1 MTYQEAVEYLYTQTP
16 LFQNVG
22 QEAYKE
28 GLYNTVT
35 IDRHL
40 GCPHKLFKTIHVA
53 GTNGK
58 GSVSHTLAAILQ
70 ASGLKTGLYTSPH
83 LTDFRERIRVNGKP
97 VSQDY
102 VVRFI
107 PNNKDFLEPLHPSFF
122 EVTTAMALS
131 WFAEQEVDVAVIET
145 GLGGRL
151 DCTNIITPALSIIT
165 NIGYDHMKFLGDTLS
180 QIAFEKAGI
189 IKKNVPVVIGE
200 HTPETRTV
208 FERKAEEVGT
218 NIVFAQ
224 DNCKIIS
231 HKYISPGKVIYQTAA
246 LTELESGL
254 GGLCQEKN
262 ANTILTALEV
272 LQQNRKFSITEQA
285 IRKGFKDVCRMTGLR
300 GRWQLVSKKP
310 DIICDTGHN
319 SHGLKY
325 IAQHLEELSSK
336 PGFGQLRIVMG
347 MVNDKDVSYVLALMP
362 RNARYYFTQASVKRA
377 LEASSLRDM
386 ARQAGLTGRVYGT
399 VAQAVSAAQRE
410 ASAQDLIFVGGSTF
424 VVADLL
430 TMPEF
435 FING

>member
-1 MTYQEAVEYLYTQTP
+1 MNYQEAVEYLYTQTP

-22 QEAYKE
+22 QEAFKE

-40 GCPHKLFKTIHVA
+40 GCPHKLFKTVHIA

-70 ASGLKTGLYTSPH
+70 ASGYKTGLYTSPH

-97 VSQDY
+97 VSPDF
-102 VVRFI
+102 VVKFI
-107 PNNKDFLEPLHPSFF
+107 EKNREFLEPLHPSFF
-122 EVTTAMALS
+122 EVTTAMAFS

-145 GLGGRL
+145 GLGGRM
-151 DCTNIITPALSIIT
+151 DCTNIIKPVLSVIT
-165 NIGYDHMKFLGDTLS
+165 NIGFDHMKFLGDTMH
-180 QIAFEKAGI
+180 QIAYEKAGI

-200 HTPETRTV
+200 HNDNTRKV

-218 NIVFAQ
+218 KIVFAQ

-231 HKYISPGKVIYQTAA
+231 HKYINPSKVVYETASLPA
-246 LTELESGL
+246 LESGL
-254 GGLCQEKN
+254 AGMCQEKN
-262 ANTILTALEV
+262 ANTILTAVDELKR
-272 LQQNRKFSITEQA
+272 RKFNITESA

-300 GRWQLVSKKP
+300 GRWQRVGKKP

-325 IAQHLEELSSK
+325 IAQHLEQLASE
-336 PGFGQLRIVMG
+336 PEFGQLRIVFG
-347 MVNDKDVSYVLALMP
+347 MVNDKDVTDVLALMP
-362 RNARYYFTQASVKRA
+362 KNARYYFTQASVQRA
-377 LEASSLRDM
+377 MDANTLRDL
-386 ARQAGLTGRVYGT
+386 ARQAGLTGRVYRT
-399 VAQAVSAAQRE
+399 VAQAVNTAQRE
-410 ASAQDLIFVGGSTF
+410 ASPDDLIFVGGSTF

-430 TMPEF
+430 TMPDF
-435 FING
+435 YIQG

>member
-40 GCPHKLFKTIHVA
+40 GCPHKLYKTIHVA

-70 ASGLKTGLYTSPH
+70 ASGYKTGLYTSPH

-97 VSQDY
+97 VTPEF
-102 VVRFI
+102 VVKFI
-107 PNNKDFLEPLHPSFF
+107 ERNREFLEPLHPSFF
-122 EVTTAMALS
+122 EVTTAMAFS

-151 DCTNIITPALSIIT
+151 DCTNIIKPVLSIIT
-165 NIGYDHMKFLGDTLS
+165 NIGYDHMKFLGETLPG
-180 QIAFEKAGI
+180 IAFEKAGI

-200 HTPETRTV
+200 YTPETRTV
-208 FERKAEEVGT
+208 FERKAEEVST
-218 NIVFAQ
+218 RIVFAE

-231 HKYISPGKVIYQTAA
+231 QKYHNPSKVVYETTAYPA
-246 LTELESGL
+246 LESGL
-254 GGLCQEKN
+254 AGLCQEKN
-262 ANTILTALEV
+262 ANTILTALDE
-272 LQQNRKFSITEQA
+272 LKKKKFDITESA
-285 IRKGFKDVCRMTGLR
+285 IRKGFKSVCRMTGLR

-325 IAQHLEELSSK
+325 IAKHLEELSAK

-347 MVNDKDVSYVLALMP
+347 MVNDKDITDVLALMP

-377 LEASSLRDM
+377 LDASTLRDL
-386 ARQAGLTGRVYGT
+386 ARQAGLTGRVYRS
-399 VAQAVSAAQRE
+399 VAQAVDTARREAAQN
-410 ASAQDLIFVGGSTF
+410 DLIFVGGSTF

-435 FING
+435 FIQG

>member
-1 MTYQEAVEYLYTQTP
+1 MEYLYTQTP

-40 GCPHKLFKTIHVA
+40 GCPHKLYKTIHVA

-70 ASGLKTGLYTSPH
+70 ASGYKTGLYTSPH
-83 LTDFRERIRVNGKP
+83 ITDFRERIRVNGKP
-97 VSQDY
+97 VTPEF
-102 VVRFI
+102 VVKFI
-107 PNNKDFLEPLHPSFF
+107 ERNREFLEPLHPSFF
-122 EVTTAMALS
+122 EVTTAMAFS

-151 DCTNIITPALSIIT
+151 DCTNIIKPVLSIIT
-165 NIGYDHMKFLGDTLS
+165 NIGYDHMKFLGETLPG
-180 QIAFEKAGI
+180 IAFEKAGI
-189 IKKNVPVVIGE
+189 IKKNVPVIIGE
-200 HTPETRTV
+200 YTPETRTV
-208 FERKAEEVGT
+208 FERKAEEVST
-218 NIVFAQ
+218 RIVFAE

-231 HKYISPGKVIYQTAA
+231 QKYHNPSKVVYETTAYPA
-246 LTELESGL
+246 LESGL
-254 GGLCQEKN
+254 AGLCQEKN
-262 ANTILTALEV
+262 ANTILTALDE
-272 LQQNRKFSITEQA
+272 LKKKKFDITESA
-285 IRKGFKDVCRMTGLR
+285 IRKGFKSVCRMTGLR

-325 IAQHLEELSSK
+325 IAKHLEELSAK

-347 MVNDKDVSYVLALMP
+347 MVNDKDITDVLALMP

-377 LEASSLRDM
+377 LDASTLRDM
-386 ARQAGLTGRVYGT
+386 ARQVGLTGRVYRT
-399 VAQAVSAAQRE
+399 VAQAVDMARRE
-410 ASAQDLIFVGGSTF
+410 AAPEDLIFVGGSTF

-435 FING
+435 FIQG

>member
-40 GCPHKLFKTIHVA
+40 GCPHKLYKTIHVA

-70 ASGLKTGLYTSPH
+70 ASGYKTGLYTSPH

-97 VSQDY
+97 VTPEF
-102 VVRFI
+102 VVKFI
-107 PNNKDFLEPLHPSFF
+107 ERNREFLEPLHPSFF
-122 EVTTAMALS
+122 EVTTAMAFS

-151 DCTNIITPALSIIT
+151 DCTNIIKPVLSIIT
-165 NIGYDHMKFLGDTLS
+165 NIGYDHMKFLGETLPG
-180 QIAFEKAGI
+180 IAFEKAGI

-200 HTPETRTV
+200 YTPETRTV
-208 FERKAEEVGT
+208 FERKAEEVST
-218 NIVFAQ
+218 RIVFAE

-231 HKYISPGKVIYQTAA
+231 QKYHNPSKVVYETTAYPA
-246 LTELESGL
+246 LESGL
-254 GGLCQEKN
+254 AGLCQEKN
-262 ANTILTALEV
+262 ANTILTALDE
-272 LQQNRKFSITEQA
+272 LKKKKFNIPESA
-285 IRKGFKDVCRMTGLR
+285 VRKGFKNVCRMTGLR

-325 IAQHLEELSSK
+325 IARHLEELSAK

-347 MVNDKDVSYVLALMP
+347 MVNDKDITDVLALMP

-377 LEASSLRDM
+377 LDASTLRDM
-386 ARQAGLTGRVYGT
+386 ARQAGLTGRVYRS
-399 VAQAVSAAQRE
+399 VAQAVDTARREAAQN
-410 ASAQDLIFVGGSTF
+410 DLIFVGGSTF

-435 FING
+435 FIQG

>member
-40 GCPHKLFKTIHVA
+40 GCPHKLYKTIHVA

-70 ASGLKTGLYTSPH
+70 ASGYKTGLYTSPH

-97 VSQDY
+97 VTPEF
-102 VVRFI
+102 VVKFI
-107 PNNKDFLEPLHPSFF
+107 ERNREFLEPLHPSFF
-122 EVTTAMALS
+122 EVTTAMAFS

-151 DCTNIITPALSIIT
+151 DCTNIIKPVLSIIT
-165 NIGYDHMKFLGDTLS
+165 NIGYDHMKFLGETLPG
-180 QIAFEKAGI
+180 IAFEKAGI

-200 HTPETRTV
+200 YTPETRTV
-208 FERKAEEVGT
+208 FERKAEEVST
-218 NIVFAQ
+218 RIVFAE

-231 HKYISPGKVIYQTAA
+231 QKYHNPSKVVYETTAYPA
-246 LTELESGL
+246 LESGL
-254 GGLCQEKN
+254 AGLCQEKN
-262 ANTILTALEV
+262 ANTILTALDE
-272 LQQNRKFSITEQA
+272 LKKKKFNIPESA
-285 IRKGFKDVCRMTGLR
+285 VRKGFKNVCRMTGLR

-325 IAQHLEELSSK
+325 IAKHLEELSAK

-347 MVNDKDVSYVLALMP
+347 MVNDKDITDVLALMP

-377 LEASSLRDM
+377 LDASTLRDM
-386 ARQAGLTGRVYGT
+386 ARQVGLTGRVYRT
-399 VAQAVSAAQRE
+399 VAQAVDMARRE
-410 ASAQDLIFVGGSTF
+410 AAPEDLIFVGGSTF

-435 FING
+435 FIQG

>member
-1 MTYQEAVEYLYTQTP
+1 MNYQEAVEYLYTQAP

-28 GLYNTVT
+28 GLYNSVT

-40 GCPHKLFKTIHVA
+40 GCPHKLYKTIHVA

-97 VSQDY
+97 VSPDF
-102 VVRFI
+102 VIRFI
-107 PNNKDFLEPLHPSFF
+107 EKNRDFLEPLHPSFF
-122 EVTTAMALS
+122 EVTTAMAFS
-131 WFAEQEVDVAVIET
+131 WFAEQEVDIAVIET

-151 DCTNIITPALSIIT
+151 DCTNIIKPILSIIT
-165 NIGYDHMKFLGDTLS
+165 NIGYDHTKFLGDTL
-180 QIAFEKAGI
+180 QRIAFEKSGI

-200 HTPETRTV
+200 YLDETRQV
-208 FERKAEEVGT
+208 FERKAEEVNT
-218 NIVFAQ
+218 RIVFAQ

-231 HKYISPGKVIYQTAA
+231 HRYINPSKVIYETAS
-246 LTELESGL
+246 LPELESGL

-262 ANTILTALEV
+262 ANTILTALEE
-272 LQQNRKFSITEQA
+272 LKRKKYKIPESA
-285 IRKGFKDVCRMTGLR
+285 VRKGFKDVCRMTGLR
-300 GRWQLVSKKP
+300 GRWQLISKKP

-319 SHGLKY
+319 SHGIRY
-325 IAQHLEELSSK
+325 IAQHLKELAEK

-347 MVNDKDVSYVLALMP
+347 MANDKDIADVLAVMP
-362 RNARYYFTQASVKRA
+362 HDARYYFTQASVKRA
-377 LEASSLRDM
+377 LDASMLRDM
-386 ARQAGLTGRVYGT
+386 GRQAGLTGRIYRS
-399 VAQAVSAAQRE
+399 VAQAVTTAQRE
-410 ASAQDLIFVGGSTF
+410 AAPNDLIFVGGSTF

-435 FING
+435 FIQG

>member
-40 GCPHKLFKTIHVA
+40 GCPHKLYKTIHVA

-70 ASGLKTGLYTSPH
+70 ASGYKTGLYTSPH

-97 VSQDY
+97 VTPEF
-102 VVRFI
+102 VVKFI
-107 PNNKDFLEPLHPSFF
+107 ERNREFLEPLHPSFF
-122 EVTTAMALS
+122 EVTTAMAFS

-151 DCTNIITPALSIIT
+151 DCTNIIKPVLSIIT
-165 NIGYDHMKFLGDTLS
+165 NIGYDHMKFLGETLPG
-180 QIAFEKAGI
+180 IAFEKAGI

-200 HTPETRTV
+200 YTPETRTV
-208 FERKAEEVGT
+208 FERKAEEVST
-218 NIVFAQ
+218 RIVFAE

-231 HKYISPGKVIYQTAA
+231 QKYHNPSKVVYETAVYPA
-246 LTELESGL
+246 LESGL
-254 GGLCQEKN
+254 AGLCQEKN
-262 ANTILTALEV
+262 ANTILTALDE
-272 LQQNRKFSITEQA
+272 LKKKKFDITESA
-285 IRKGFKDVCRMTGLR
+285 IRKGFKSVCRMTGLR

-325 IAQHLEELSSK
+325 IAKHLEELSAK
-336 PGFGQLRIVMG
+336 PGFGQLCIVMG
-347 MVNDKDVSYVLALMP
+347 MVNDKDITDVLALMP

-377 LEASSLRDM
+377 LDASTLRDL
-386 ARQAGLTGRVYGT
+386 ARQAGLTGRVYRS
-399 VAQAVSAAQRE
+399 VAQAVDTARREAAQN
-410 ASAQDLIFVGGSTF
+410 DLIFVGGSTF

-435 FING
+435 FIQG

>member
-1 MTYQEAVEYLYTQTP
+1 MNYQEAVEYLYTQTP

-70 ASGLKTGLYTSPH
+70 ASGYKTGLYTSPH

-97 VSQDY
+97 VSPEY
-102 VVRFI
+102 VVKFI
-107 PNNKDFLEPLHPSFF
+107 ENNKDFMEPLHPSFF
-122 EVTTAMALS
+122 EVTTAMAFS
-131 WFAEQEVDVAVIET
+131 WFADQEVDVAVIET

-151 DCTNIITPALSIIT
+151 DCTNIIKPVLSIIT
-165 NIGYDHMKFLGDTLS
+165 NIGYDHMKFLGNTLE

-189 IKKNVPVVIGE
+189 IKKNVPVIIGE
-200 HTPETRTV
+200 HTDETRKV
-208 FERKAEEVGT
+208 FERKAEEVCT
-218 NIVFAQ
+218 KIEFAQ

-231 HKYISPGKVIYQTAA
+231 HKYVNPSKVVYETAA
-246 LTELESGL
+246 LPALESGL
-254 GGLCQEKN
+254 AGMCQEKN
-262 ANTILTALEV
+262 ANTILAAVEELK
-272 LQQNRKFSITEQA
+272 RHKFSISETA

-300 GRWQLVSKKP
+300 GRWQRVGRKP

-325 IAQHLEELSSK
+325 IARHLEEISSK

-347 MVNDKDVSYVLALMP
+347 MVNDKDVTDVLALMP
-362 RNARYYFTQASVKRA
+362 KNARYYFTQASVQRA
-377 LEASSLRDM
+377 LDASKLRDL
-386 ARQAGLTGRVYGT
+386 ARESGLTGRVFRT
-399 VAQAVSAAQRE
+399 VAQAVSTAQRE
-410 ASAQDLIFVGGSTF
+410 ASADDLIFVGGSTF

-435 FING
+435 YIQG

>member
-40 GCPHKLFKTIHVA
+40 GCPHKLYKTIHVA

-70 ASGLKTGLYTSPH
+70 ASGYKTGLYTSPH

-97 VSQDY
+97 VTPEF
-102 VVRFI
+102 VVKFI
-107 PNNKDFLEPLHPSFF
+107 ERNREFLEPLHPSFF
-122 EVTTAMALS
+122 EVTTAMAFS

-151 DCTNIITPALSIIT
+151 DCTNIIKPVLSIIT
-165 NIGYDHMKFLGDTLS
+165 NIGYDHMKFLGETLPG
-180 QIAFEKAGI
+180 IAFEKAGI

-200 HTPETRTV
+200 YTPETRTV
-208 FERKAEEVGT
+208 FERKAEEVST
-218 NIVFAQ
+218 RILFAE

-231 HKYISPGKVIYQTAA
+231 QKYHNPSKVVYETTAYPA
-246 LTELESGL
+246 LESGL
-254 GGLCQEKN
+254 AGLCQEKN
-262 ANTILTALEV
+262 ANTILTALDE
-272 LQQNRKFSITEQA
+272 LKKKKFNIPESA
-285 IRKGFKDVCRMTGLR
+285 VRKGFKNVCRMTGLR

-325 IAQHLEELSSK
+325 IAKHLEELSAK

-347 MVNDKDVSYVLALMP
+347 MVNDKDITDVLALMP

-377 LEASSLRDM
+377 LDASTLRDL
-386 ARQAGLTGRVYGT
+386 ARQAGLTGRVYRS
-399 VAQAVSAAQRE
+399 VAQAVDTARREAAQN
-410 ASAQDLIFVGGSTF
+410 DLIFVGGSTF

-435 FING
+435 FIQG